1 MSLFWI
7 HLFLILGALG
17 LRTPSTAAAAEQGAV
32 SAISVNGKES
42 RGPVPFLFRAGMFL
56 NEQPVD
62 ARFHTFFSDLKP
74 GAIEMIPIREGQF
87 SSLKEYVDRLPSLGT
102 TRWATEAH
110 KKGGRPVIG
119 LMEVPRWLQQG
130 GSDANLRPPAD
141 WEGWARYVE
150 ATVRF
155 FNGQLGLDAWYVVWD
170 EPDLEMFWKGGSEED
185 YFKLYRFS
193 VLGARRADPKAKIGG
208 PGVSAWTAKGPRSK
222 GEKSLLFNFIRYASE
237 NSLPEVKLSRLPIDF
252 VAWHQFDTD
261 PKGSPLLYQSASEDV
276 REWLTQFGYDP
287 KTELGIGSWNSWLNF
302 GKDPNELS
310 PERDKE
316 FTAAYVVR
324 SLEGMDRA
332 GIGHHLFFNL
342 FEQWQWNG
350 ISPARR
356 EREFAGKEFMG
367 GFGLF
372 TKEGVIKPVF
382 NAFKALSALEGE
394 RLAVKS
400 DDPYL
405 TVLASKSEDQ
415 LVVLI
420 SNFIWP
426 QEGMMRL
433 KLRALLEQGYRRADL
448 ASWLKGL
455 TPEMFQEAES
465 GKRSIASLPIS
476 EEVKKKLDALRPLE
490 AFYASRSQTRTA
502 ELKLEPV
509 PFSGKVRLERFLID
523 ERHSNS
529 FSRRVNIEAMAQQGL
544 QEAKSGVGDLLIGWG
559 LLKDGFRQLDEKR
572 QAEELQGVLR
582 RLSFD
587 QREKVKQAIQ
597 TSNDNFRQKISE
609 VNRGEGVQFEKVE
622 DRPSVDPALPLKFE
636 MAPYSVHLIRMTRTG

>member
-1 MSLFWI
+1 MKPLWI
-7 HLFLILGALG
+7 MLLLLSAVG
-17 LRTPSTAAAAEQGAV
+17 LHSPSPVGAAEKPI
-32 SAISVNGKES
+32 SAISVNGKEG
-42 RGPVPFLFRAGMFL
+42 RGPVPFLYRAGMFL
-56 NEQPVD
+56 NEQPVGASFD
-62 ARFHTFFSDLKP
+62 TFFSELKP

-87 SSLKEYVDRLPSLGT
+87 STLREYVERLPSLGT
-102 TRWATEAH
+102 TRWAAEVH
-110 KKGGRPVIG
+110 KRGGRPVIG

-130 GSDANLRPPAD
+130 GGDANLRPPKD

-170 EPDLEMFWKGGSEED
+170 EPDLEMFWKGATEED

-261 PKGSPLLYQSASEDV
+261 SKGSPLLYQSASDDV
-276 REWLTQFGYDP
+276 RGWLTQFGYDP

-302 GKDPNELS
+302 GKDPNEFS
-310 PERDKE
+310 PERDKA

-324 SLEGMDRA
+324 SLAGMDRA

-350 ISPARR
+350 TPPARK
-356 EREFAGKEFMG
+356 EREFAGKEFIG

-394 RLAVKS
+394 RLAVET

-405 TVLASKSEDQ
+405 TVLASKSGDQ

-420 SNFIWP
+420 SNFVWP

-448 ASWLKGL
+448 ASWLKNL
-455 TPEMFQEAES
+455 TPEMVQEAES
-465 GKRSIASLPIS
+465 GKRPIDSLPIPDD
-476 EEVKKKLDALRPLE
+476 VKKRLDALRPLE
-490 AFYASRSQTRTA
+490 AFYVSRDQAKTA
-502 ELKLEPV
+502 ELKLEPT

-529 FSRRVNIEAMAQQGL
+529 FSRRADIEAMASQGR
-544 QEAKSGVGDLLIGWG
+544 QEAKSDVGDLLIGWG
-559 LLKDGFRQLDEKR
+559 LLKNGFRQLDEKT
-572 QAEELQGVLR
+572 QAEALQGALR

-597 TSNDNFRQKISE
+597 TSNDRFRQKISE
-609 VNRGEGVQFEKVE
+609 VNRWEGVRLEKVE
-622 DRPSVDPALPLKFE
+622 DRPSVDSALPLKIE
-636 MAPYSVHLIRMTRTG
+636 MSPYSVHLIRMTRSG